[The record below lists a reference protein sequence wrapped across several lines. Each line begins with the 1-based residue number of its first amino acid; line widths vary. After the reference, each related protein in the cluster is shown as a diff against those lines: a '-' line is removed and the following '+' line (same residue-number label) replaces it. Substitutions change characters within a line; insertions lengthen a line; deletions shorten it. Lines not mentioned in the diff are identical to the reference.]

1 MSRSVECPRCH
12 APCSLADAS
21 NGGPITCGNC
31 QEVFAAEPVGDEA
44 PRARGQT
51 PAKKKSG
58 ALVWILLIVG
68 FVLLLPAI
76 GTVGLIGYGFY
87 WLDFGEDTKDP
98 VIFGVTGAELP
109 GMRPNIGDRGGGNE
123 ARNTPGPNGRV

>member
-1 MSRSVECPRCH
+1 MSLSVECPRCH
-12 APCSLADAS
+12 TPCSLVDVPNGAS
-21 NGGPITCGNC
+21 ITCRNC

-68 FVLLLPAI
+68 FVLLLPAL
-76 GTVGLIGYGFY
+76 GTVGAIVYGFY

-98 VIFGVTGAELP
+98 VIVGDAGPELP
-109 GMRPNIGDRGGGNE
+109 RMVPGMG
-123 ARNTPGPNGRV
+123 